1 MEQKI
6 KQTDIFIGKNI
17 RKIRLSKGIHQ
28 TELVRMLQLQNINIT
43 RESLVKIER
52 GIQHITAS
60 QLRGIRDCLN
70 TTYDELLEPDE
81 TEKQV
86 CSTLLILAFFC
97 YQTRSTITVKTS
109 YSNLKIYPITTK
121 PPMMHPI
128 IIFIVH
134 TPTVPPISK
143 FLGINHK

>member
-81 TEKQV
+81 TEK
-86 CSTLLILAFFC
+86 SKYEKSATYLLF
-97 YQTRSTITVKTS
+97 SV
-109 YSNLKIYPITTK
+109 TK
-121 PPMMHPI
+121 PALP
-128 IIFIVH
+128 
-134 TPTVPPISK
+134 
-143 FLGINHK
+143 LQ

>member
-1 MEQKI
+1 
-6 KQTDIFIGKNI
+6 
-17 RKIRLSKGIHQ
+17 
-28 TELVRMLQLQNINIT
+28 MLQLQNINIT

-86 CSTLLILAFFC
+86 CSTLLILAF
-97 YQTRSTITVKTS
+97 SV
-109 YSNLKIYPITTK
+109 TK
-121 PPMMHPI
+121 PALP
-128 IIFIVH
+128 
-134 TPTVPPISK
+134 
-143 FLGINHK
+143 LQ